1 MAQHI
6 PASPLSPTSGS
17 ARIRRQT
24 TLRTLLALI
33 LTFALLVAVTPRMTL
48 AAPAQSEPVQI
59 NALATGAVRSVLEQ
73 RAPKLTQ
80 TASDENEVKDLEIV
94 PIDPNADPDA
104 ILRSRPF
111 VLGPGSIDAFPPDQ
125 RVPSVMSEDH
135 ARDRLKRFLRLRHL
149 DSDAITAAVAR
160 YDDPAVQQIVPAP
173 TLRAAL
179 LMLTGWDPYQ
189 ISIDAI
195 LDGNNPSGAPF
206 ESVDFGTI
214 DISEAIATI
223 ETAWS
228 GHMRMILNS
237 AYEHEP
243 PEQFIPV
250 IVHESLHGGGVN
262 SRQEEVIANIL
273 DAICYSEVLLT
284 DPRVAAFGTDLTLFN
299 NVEVLALLNSMGR
312 AGGGELGISSSPLGD
327 IFIGPNLDDFDAES
341 IRAVIESDDFY
352 GALPDLGS
360 PGQATFDALIDRF
373 PGASRLGS
381 NPDFNNAA
389 LAVID
394 GGVGAIITPT
404 EAVQLATLLGL
415 DMTAGVIEGPDPVSA
430 PTSLGERPFA
440 PFNRDRFDRNDA
452 RPAGKLLSEKAG
464 RAALADALD
473 ARKVAGS
480 TRSRLLRQYS
490 APATT
495 ALVPD
500 PSLRAA
506 ATLLGASSPWD
517 ASMAAVF
524 DGENSAKKPLQIR
537 FADLDGS
544 MLVVRAAPDGRPAI
558 LINSWLEGERPELL
572 ATYIVEGTL
581 LSEDAPTEDEAVAGA
596 LLGSLAY
603 ASVLLVDPDLAA
615 TETWGVIERNRDLLA
630 LLNSSAWMTRGDVA
644 NADSIGFLKA
654 SNGALDI
661 LPGLY
666 ADAPSFAAYIRSLP
680 HLPKLEQQVNRVAQ
694 PAFDRYL
701 SFVGIRVQSRG
712 GDNVLDDQ
720 TMQALDARLGAFL
733 NPEGALQLANVLS
746 LGGTN
751 S

>member
-1 MAQHI
+1 MPRQAL
-6 PASPLSPTSGS
+6 ASPAPPPS
-17 ARIRRQT
+17 A
-24 TLRTLLALI
+24 
-33 LTFALLVAVTPRMTL
+33 PY
-48 AAPAQSEPVQI
+48 QI
-59 NALATGAVRSVLEQ
+59 NALATGAVRTVLEQ
-73 RAPKLTQ
+73 RAPALTQ
-80 TASDENEVKDLEIV
+80 TSSDENEVADLVIV
-94 PIDPNADPDA
+94 PIDPSADPDT

-125 RVPSVMSEDH
+125 RVPSVMTEDH

-149 DSDAITAAVAR
+149 DSDVINGAVAR

-206 ESVDFGTI
+206 ASVDFGTI
-214 DISEAIATI
+214 EISEAIATI
-223 ETAWS
+223 ETGRS
-228 GHMRMILNS
+228 GRMRMILNS

-273 DAICYSEVLLT
+273 DAICYSEVLLA

-327 IFIGPNLDDFDAES
+327 IFIGPNLNDFDAES
-341 IRAVIESDDFY
+341 IRAVIEADDFY
-352 GALPDLGS
+352 GALPDRGS
-360 PGQATFDALIDRF
+360 PGQPTFDALIGRF
-373 PGASRLGS
+373 PNASRLGS
-381 NPDFNNAA
+381 TPDFNNAA

-394 GGVGAIITPT
+394 GGVGAIISPAK
-404 EAVQLATLLGL
+404 AVQLATLLGL
-415 DMTAGVIEGPDPVSA
+415 DMTAGVSEGPVPTTA
-430 PTSLGERPFA
+430 PTSLAERPFA
-440 PFNRDRFDRNDA
+440 PFNDDHFNRNEA
-452 RPAGKLLSEKAG
+452 QPAGKLLSEKAG

-473 ARKVAGS
+473 VRQVTGS
-480 TRSRLLRQYS
+480 KRSRLLRQYS
-490 APATT
+490 ASATKD
-495 ALVPD
+495 LVPD

-506 ATLLGASSPWD
+506 VSLLGATSPWD
-517 ASMAAVF
+517 ASMTAVL
-524 DGENSAKKPLQIR
+524 DGENSTKKPLQVR

-544 MLVVRAAPDGRPAI
+544 TLVVRRSLDGHPAI
-558 LINSWLEGERPELL
+558 LINSWLKGESPALL
-572 ATYIVEGTL
+572 STYIVEGTL

-603 ASVLLVDPDLAA
+603 AAALLVDPDLAA
-615 TETWGVIERNRDLLA
+615 GETWGVIERNRDLLA
-630 LLNSSAWMTRGDVA
+630 LLNSSAWMTEGGVT
-644 NADSIGFLKA
+644 NADSIGFLRA

-666 ADAPSFAAYIRSLP
+666 ADAPSFSAYIR
-680 HLPKLEQQVNRVAQ
+680 AQ
-694 PAFDRYL
+694 PHIPQLAGQVSRAAQPVFDRYL
-701 SFVGIRVQSRG
+701 SFAGIRVQPRG
-712 GDNVLDDQ
+712 GDNSLDDQ
-720 TMQALDARLGAFL
+720 TMAALDARLGAFL
-733 NPEGALQLANVLS
+733 TSDDALHLADNLA
-746 LGGTN
+746 LGVAN